1 MSDNQDYIIS
11 LTDDLGNEVKFEFID
26 LISYELETYVVL
38 APADDETA
46 DIIILKVLDTDDD
59 DEEETYVGVD
69 NEEVLNAVY
78 GIFKERFKD
87 VFDFED

>member
-46 DIIILKVLDTDDD
+46 DIIILKVLDTGDE
-59 DEEETYVGVD
+59 EEETYVGVD
-69 NEEVLNAVY
+69 DEDVLNAVY

>member
-46 DIIILKVLDTDDD
+46 DIIILKVLDTGDE
-59 DEEETYVGVD
+59 EEETYVGVD
-69 NEEVLNAVY
+69 DKDVLNAVY

>member
-11 LTDDLGNEVKFEFID
+11 LTDDLGNEVQFEFID

-46 DIIILKVLDTDDD
+46 DIIILKVLDTGDE
-59 DEEETYVGVD
+59 EEETYVGVD
-69 NEEVLNAVY
+69 DEDVLNAVY